1 MFEDLTAVAA
11 QTEEYAQRFRELG
24 TPPERVTVTDN
35 MKWDTVKLVNEVEGA
50 AELGAAMGIDSSRPL
65 VVAGSTGPGE
75 ENLLIQN
82 RPAGVQLMLVPR
94 KPERFEEVARL
105 VEGMVRRSERPDG
118 FSGDAG
124 GPGGDLF
131 LLDTMGELTKAYALA
146 DVALVGRSFVP
157 LGGSDPIEAVA
168 LGKPTVIGPRHEN
181 FREVVSALEGGGGI
195 RVTDRP
201 MEVVRELLAAED
213 EALAMAEA
221 GREVIRKRKGATERN
236 AQLLLGLLE
245 KA

>member
-1 MFEDLTAVAA
+1 
-11 QTEEYAQRFRELG
+11 
-24 TPPERVTVTDN
+24 
-35 MKWDTVKLVNEVEGA
+35 
-50 AELGAAMGIDSSRPL
+50 
-65 VVAGSTGPGE
+65 
-75 ENLLIQN
+75 
-82 RPAGVQLMLVPR
+82 
-94 KPERFEEVARL
+94 
-105 VEGMVRRSERPDG
+105 
-118 FSGDAG
+118 
-124 GPGGDLF
+124 
-131 LLDTMGELTKAYALA
+131 MGELTKAYALA

-181 FREVVSALEGGGGI
+181 FREVVSSLEGGGGI

-213 EALAMAEA
+213 EARAMAEA